1 LELVFIRNE
10 AHEKGLADTRR
21 ATPSAF
27 HTENAP
33 GARENNTY

>member
-1 LELVFIRNE
+1 LALVYIKNDQ
-10 AHEKGLADTRR
+10 HEKGPADTRR

-27 HTENAP
+27 HRENAP